1 MVIRALS
8 GQPGPPPPTDAPP
21 LSPRQQQALP
31 GQAPVSPR
39 ASASVYVPPE
49 VLLPLGV
56 QKGGI
61 EETARRCILAEATQG
76 FVLATIGRMSPAY
89 GGEKVYVNL
98 ADYFIKQIE
107 GQEFSKTVD
116 EVRET
121 ILDDPARHLRKLSKT
136 TGAADDATGQSKSVD
151 CDYGMTLLQPLFNL
165 ICGDRQA
172 YEDCGLP
179 GSVRSLLLALDRNLV
194 KAMLHWHEGQ
204 KLVRNG
210 MKGEV
215 EKLKSN
221 KSNCDDKGNL
231 RPEQFNAL
239 RKRYGWMVEFYSP
252 LLTSKETTA
261 SYIRECRLNFFK
273 GILFTRCISPFLV
286 PGDGIAPES
295 DAYKALT
302 KASAA
307 ANKIFAQRYKSFRED
322 FIDYADRF
330 LPEQEATE
338 LRALEVREQRL
349 EKVARKK
356 KADHANDKRLAPRKG
371 HASAPMLL
379 QGPAFLDA
387 MKKEASLPEQGK
399 LDASSAASAN
409 NRAAQRAWI
418 EEFRKRHGH
427 AFKAKPALDLEFAK
441 RLRKWRKKEEPLDE
455 PAFREKLAALYRQAS
470 KEVER
475 NATASSMNA
484 TPTIVGPGNVEQTVS
499 SPRASQARETEET
512 DLNPKKKKKVV
523 KAPKGLT
530 ALNDVQ
536 SKSVETLLRDKRRRA
551 YLERFPALE
560 APMKQEFLAWC
571 NEGTG
576 GNPALALQKIFDDL
590 VVRLFFDAMRLR
602 QAVTDADFE
611 KLKQACEQWPSR
623 TNGWESPKPEEMS
636 FIWRTRVCAKPAL
649 AIVSNINIRMAEAM
663 IDRVLGDPAAQVDLA
678 DDNLKKE
685 FLNKAQSWL
694 DSGATGMDPE
704 QIIRGYYEDM
714 LIKHFIKAQQPAL
727 SAITIVKLNEAA
739 KKAGR
744 SDPDRMLTTTTLRT
758 LLQTLQDA
766 AKQT

>member
-1 MVIRALS
+1 MN
-8 GQPGPPPPTDAPP
+8 PT
-21 LSPRQQQALP
+21 
-31 GQAPVSPR
+31 
-39 ASASVYVPPE
+39 
-49 VLLPLGV
+49 
-56 QKGGI
+56 
-61 EETARRCILAEATQG
+61 
-76 FVLATIGRMSPAY
+76 Y

-98 ADYFIKQIE
+98 ADYFMKQIE
-107 GQEFSKTVD
+107 GQEFSKTID

-121 ILDDPARHLRKLSKT
+121 ILADPARHLRKLSKT
-136 TGAADDATGQSKSVD
+136 TGAVDDATGQSKSVD

-179 GSVRSLLLALDRNLV
+179 GSLKSLFLALDRNLV

-210 MKGEV
+210 MKGEI

-231 RPEQFNAL
+231 KPGKFSEL
-239 RKRYGWMVEFYSP
+239 RKRYGWMVEFYST
-252 LLTSKETTA
+252 LLTSKGITA

-295 DAYKALT
+295 DAYKALV

-307 ANKIFAQRYKSFRED
+307 ANKIFAQRYKVFRED
-322 FIDYADRF
+322 FIDYSDRF

-338 LRALEVREQRL
+338 LRSLEAREKRL
-349 EKVARKK
+349 ESKEQWLEKASKTK
-356 KADHANDKRLAPRKG
+356 KASGASDKKLAPKKVR
-371 HASAPMLL
+371 ASAPTLL
-379 QGPAFLDA
+379 QGKDFAELMEKEKSLVEQDA
-387 MKKEASLPEQGK
+387 GK
-399 LDASSAASAN
+399 DPFAASAS
-409 NRAAQRAWI
+409 NRAAQRRWI
-418 EEFRKRHGH
+418 EGFRKEHGDS
-427 AFKAKPALDLEFAK
+427 FKAMPALDLEFTK
-441 RLRKWRKKEEPLDE
+441 RLRKWRKKEEQLDE
-455 PAFREKLAALYRQAS
+455 PAFKEKLAALYKQAR

-475 NATASSMNA
+475 NATASSKTAAPN
-484 TPTIVGPGNVEQTVS
+484 IVDSGKAQQTVS
-499 SPRASQARETEET
+499 SPRASQARETAET
-512 DLNPKKKKKVV
+512 DLTPKKKKKVA
-523 KAPKGLT
+523 KAAKGLT
-530 ALNDVQ
+530 ALNEVQ
-536 SKSVETLLRDKRRRA
+536 SKSVETLLRDRRRRV

-560 APMKQEFLAWC
+560 APLKQEFLAWC

-611 KLKQACEQWPSR
+611 KLKKACEEWPSK

-663 IDRVLGDPAAQVDLA
+663 IDRVLSDPATQVDLA
-678 DDNLKKE
+678 DDTLKNE
-685 FLNKAQSWL
+685 FLNKAQLWL
-694 DSGATGMDPE
+694 DSGATGMGPE

-727 SAITIVKLNEAA
+727 SAIAVVKLNESA
-739 KKAGR
+739 KRAGR
-744 SDPDRMLTTTTLRT
+744 SDPDRMLTTPTLRT
-758 LLQTLQDA
+758 LLQALQDG